1 MIMTEEFYAA
11 PMPILSNPSNQPL
24 LLMKSTDCCLFPELV
39 SSMKGAITHIQ
50 LACFSLGDKL
60 FAVDIMRIR
69 EILVPQKL
77 SPLPCASDLL
87 EGVINL
93 RGSVIPVMN
102 MRKRFGMPDVE
113 DAPVGKLLIVSLIKQ
128 LLAIVVDDVM
138 EVISVPVADIIPPNQ
153 MASGVGMEFL
163 LGVCLSNNRVFMVLD
178 IDSLLCTSSGVHAA
192 VSA

>member
-1 MIMTEEFYAA
+1 ME
-11 PMPILSNPSNQPL
+11 
-24 LLMKSTDCCLFPELV
+24 
-39 SSMKGAITHIQ
+39 GAITHIQ

-93 RGSVIPVMN
+93 RGAVIPVMN
-102 MRKRFGMPDVE
+102 MRKRLGMPIME
-113 DAPVGKLLIVSLIKQ
+113 NAPAGKLLIVSLVRQ
-128 LLAIVVDDVM
+128 LLALVVDDVM
-138 EVISVPVADIIPPNQ
+138 EVISVPADDIKPPIQ

-163 LGVCLSNNRVFMVLD
+163 LGVCLSNNRVFMLLD
-178 IDSLLCTSSGVHAA
+178 IDSLLCTHKSMQTA

>member
-1 MIMTEEFYAA
+1 MEGT
-11 PMPILSNPSNQPL
+11 PTN
-24 LLMKSTDCCLFPELV
+24 
-39 SSMKGAITHIQ
+39 IQ
-50 LACFSLGDKL
+50 LASFSLGDKL

-102 MRKRFGMPDVE
+102 MRKRFGMPVVDG
-113 DAPVGKLLIVSLIKQ
+113 APVGKLLIVSLVRQ
-128 LLAIVVDDVM
+128 LLALVVDDVL
-138 EVISVPVADIIPPNQ
+138 EVISVPVADIKSPIQ
-153 MASGVGMEFL
+153 VASGVGMEYI
-163 LGVCLSNNRVFMVLD
+163 LGVCLSNNRVFMILD
-178 IDSLLCTSSGVHAA
+178 IDSLLGIQSSVHAA